1 VNLERLQGMKIAVLL
16 GGNSPEREVSLLS
29 GATIAQA
36 LRELGAEAVP
46 LDPADPGWMA
56 ELAGSE
62 LAFIALHGAGGE
74 DGLMQGA
81 LETLGVAYTGSS
93 VLASALAMD
102 KVMSK
107 RLWRGLG
114 YPTADFAEIDAATDW
129 QGLIDEWGAAFVKPV
144 TGGSSIGT
152 AGVETAAELETA
164 WRKAAEYGDRVIA
177 ERLIPG
183 PEYTV
188 SVLGERALPLIRM
201 ETDNAFY
208 DYEAKYLSDDTRYLC
223 PCGLEEAEEAAVAEL
238 ALQAFSSL
246 GCSVWGRVDL
256 MRDADGSFKLLEVN
270 TVPGMTSHSL
280 VPMAAAAA
288 GIELPELVGR
298 IACLS
303 LAGGES

>member
-1 VNLERLQGMKIAVLL
+1 MKIAVLL

-36 LRELGAEAVP
+36 LGELGAETVA
-46 LDPADPGWMA
+46 LDPADAGWMA
-56 ELAGSE
+56 SLVSSE

-74 DGLMQGA
+74 DGLMQGT
-81 LETLGVAYTGSS
+81 LETLGVPYTGST

-114 YPTADFAEIDAATDW
+114 LPTADFAELSAATDW
-129 QGLIDEWGAAFVKPV
+129 QGIIDELGAAFVKPV
-144 TGGSSIGT
+144 SGGSSIGT
-152 AGVETAAELETA
+152 AGVETAAELEQA
-164 WRKAAEYGDRVIA
+164 WREAAEFGDRVIA
-177 ERLIPG
+177 ECLIRG

-188 SVLGERALPLIRM
+188 SVLGEQALPIIRM

-280 VPMAAAAA
+280 VPMAAAAV

-303 LAGGES
+303 LVGGTN